1 MTRQLWLG
9 VVILSFAL
17 ATLSGSKKSGSQARD
32 RDRFVG
38 AWRLVW
44 LEEPAANGKVH
55 RADCTGMLVFTGDG
69 HMSVQVM
76 YRSPQAGTSAGPVQY
91 AQGGYE
97 ASFGRYEID
106 ERMHTFTF
114 DVEGALVRRLIGQ
127 HLTRVYEL
135 SGTRLIVKPASPNE
149 HWRVAWEAVE

>member
-1 MTRQLWLG
+1 MKRPLWLG
-9 VVILSFAL
+9 VAFLSFAL
-17 ATLSGSKKSGSQARD
+17 ATLSGSRVTGGQAGD

-44 LEEPAANGKVH
+44 LEEPDVDGKIH

-76 YRSPQAGTSAGPVQY
+76 YRNPQTGTSAGPTQY
-91 AQGGYE
+91 TQGGYE

-106 ERMHTFTF
+106 ERTHTFTF
-114 DVEGALVRRLIGQ
+114 DVEGALVRGLISQ
-127 HLTRVYEL
+127 HLTRIYEL
-135 SGTRLIVKPASPNE
+135 SGARLIVKPTSPNE
-149 HWRVAWEAVE
+149 HWRVAWERP